1 MDKVVEIERINLACE
16 ENNTDHHTLLNG
28 VDRLIVRRGQ
38 PFTITLHLKPGTHF
52 QNGADIN
59 FIAETGPIPSVEAQ
73 TKAKF
78 SLSRFFFSRSCWSAT
93 AETASDGTVSLTV
106 CSHPNAPVGVYKL
119 ILDQGEGVGLGDF
132 VLLFNP
138 WCKKDSVY
146 LASEAEREEYV
157 LSQDGLIYRGIPKRI
172 TALPWSF
179 GQFESGILDICLQI
193 LNESPKYISDAALD
207 CSERRNPVYVTRV
220 LSAMINS
227 RGDKG
232 VLEGNWSGNYEDG
245 VKPTVWKDS
254 CSILRQWS
262 NSGCEAVRYGQC
274 WVFAAVACTVSR
286 ALGIPCRV
294 VTNFG
299 SAHDSNGDLIM
310 ERFYN
315 ESDENIADDS
325 IWNFHVWVENWMTRS
340 DLALGY
346 EGWQASDPTPQHMSE
361 GVHCCGPSSVR
372 AIKEGE
378 LTFQYDIPFLYA
390 EVNADVVEYIKLR
403 DGRVFKIGGSTA
415 EVGKYISTKAVGRD
429 EREDITHNYK
439 YPEGSEEER
448 KVFEKANH
456 HNRLAQAGEEPGLHI
471 KIRVT
476 PDMQMGSDFDV
487 YAEFKNNTMV
497 TKCCRVMFYAQAVTY
512 NGKLGETCG
521 LGEFTEMNLASTE
534 GGKVTLRLEY
544 AEYSKAITQDRM
556 IKLMALLI
564 DAETRDFYRAKK
576 TILLDSPEI
585 IVNILGVPKVGQI
598 LVADLALQN
607 PLPEPLE
614 NCVFTIHGANLTDG
628 KPITHEVGTVG
639 TKEFATAKVEFT
651 TKLPGQRKIL
661 IDFTSDKLHN
671 IETYE
676 NLVIYE

>member
-1 MDKVVEIERINLACE
+1 MMDEAMEIERIDLACE
-16 ENNTDHHTLLNG
+16 VNNTDHHTKLNG
-28 VDRLIVRRGQ
+28 MDRLMVRRGQ
-38 PFTITLHLKPGTHF
+38 PFTITLHLRPGTHF
-52 QNGADIN
+52 QNGAN
-59 FIAETGPIPSVEAQ
+59 VSFIVKTGPIPSVDAQ

-78 SLSRFFFSRSCWSAT
+78 SISKFISRSCWSAT
-93 AETASDGTVSLTV
+93 AELMSDNKVSLTV
-106 CSHPNAPVGVYKL
+106 CSHPNAPIGVYKL
-119 ILDQGEGVGLGDF
+119 ILDQEAGVVLGDF

-138 WCKKDSVY
+138 WCKRDSVY
-146 LASEAEREEYV
+146 LMSEAEREEYI

-172 TALPWSF
+172 TALPWTF
-179 GQFESGILDICLQI
+179 GQFEPGILDICLQI
-193 LNESPKYISDAALD
+193 LDENPKYISDAALD

-227 RGDKG
+227 DDDKG
-232 VLEGNWSGNYEDG
+232 VLEGNWLGEYEDG
-245 VKPTVWKDS
+245 VKPTAWKDS
-254 CSILRQWS
+254 CTILRQWS
-262 NSGCEAVRYGQC
+262 NGSCRRVRYGQC

-286 ALGIPCRV
+286 ALGIPCRL

-299 SAHDSNGDLIM
+299 SAHDSNGDLLM

-315 ESDENIADDS
+315 EFDDNISDDS
-325 IWNFHVWVENWMTRS
+325 IWNFHVWVESWMTRS
-340 DLALGY
+340 DLTLGY
-346 EGWQASDPTPQHMSE
+346 EGWQASDPTPQQRSD
-361 GVHCCGPSSVR
+361 GVYCCGPAPVR

-378 LTFQYDIPFLYA
+378 LTFQYDVPYVYA

-403 DGRVFKIGGSTA
+403 DGRVFKMEGSATT
-415 EVGKYISTKAVGRD
+415 VGKFISTKAVGRD

-448 KVFEKANH
+448 KVHEKAKH
-456 HNRLAQAGEEPGLHI
+456 HNRLVQTGEEPGLQI

-476 PDMQMGSDFDV
+476 PDMQIGSDFDV
-487 YAEFKNNTMV
+487 YAQLKNNTMV
-497 TKCCRVMFYAQAVTY
+497 TKTCRVMFYAQAVSY

-521 LGEFTEMNLASTE
+521 LGEFTEINLGSTE

-544 AEYSKAITQDRM
+544 AEYGKAITQDRM
-556 IKLMALLI
+556 IKLVALLI
-564 DAETRDFYRAKK
+564 DAETREFFRATK
-576 TILLDSPEI
+576 TIVLDSPEI
-585 IVNILGVPKVGQI
+585 IVNILGVPKVGRN

-628 KPITHEVGTVG
+628 KPITHEVGKVG
-639 TKEFATAKVEFT
+639 PKEFATAKLEFT
-651 TKLPGQRKIL
+651 PKQPGQRKIL
-661 IDFTSDKLHN
+661 IDFDSDKLHN

>member
-1 MDKVVEIERINLACE
+1 MERVVEIGSIDLACE
-16 ENNTDHHTLLNG
+16 VNNTNHHTHLNG

-38 PFTITLHLKPGTHF
+38 TFTIHLHLKEGTHF
-52 QNGADIN
+52 QNGDNIK
-59 FIAETGPIPSVEAQ
+59 FIAQTGPIPSVEAQ
-73 TKAKF
+73 TKARF
-78 SLSRFFFSRSCWSAT
+78 SLSKVISRLSWSAT
-93 AETASDGTVSLTV
+93 AETHNSTVSLSICAHT
-106 CSHPNAPVGVYKL
+106 NAPVGRYTL
-119 ILDQGEGVGLGDF
+119 ILDQGDGVILGEF

-138 WCKKDSVY
+138 WGKLDSVY
-146 LASEAEREEYV
+146 LANEAEREEYV
-157 LSQDGLIYRGIPKRI
+157 LSQDGLIYRGTPKRI
-172 TALPWSF
+172 TVLPWTF
-179 GQFESGILDICLQI
+179 GQFEHGILDICLQI
-193 LNESPKYISDAALD
+193 LDESPNYISDAALD
-207 CSERRNPVYVTRV
+207 CSERKNAVYVTRV

-227 RGDKG
+227 LGDKG
-232 VLEGNWSGNYEDG
+232 VVVGNWSDDYEDG

-262 NSGCEAVRYGQC
+262 NEGCRAVRYGQC

-294 VTNFG
+294 ITNFG
-299 SAHDSNGDLIM
+299 SARDSNGDLIM

-315 ESDENIADDS
+315 EFDENIADDS
-325 IWNFHVWVENWMTRS
+325 IWNYHVWVENWMTRP

-346 EGWQASDPTPQHMSE
+346 EGWQASDPTPQHRSD
-361 GVHCCGPSSVR
+361 GVFCCGPASVR

-378 LTFQYDIPFLYA
+378 LTFKFDVPFVYA

-403 DGRVFKIGGSTA
+403 DGRVFKMGGSTT
-415 EVGKYISTKAVGRD
+415 EIGKSISTKAVGRD

-448 KVFEKANH
+448 KVFKKANH
-456 HNRLAQAGEEPGLHI
+456 HNKLAQAGEEPGLHI

-476 PDMQMGSDFDV
+476 PDMQIGSDFDV
-487 YAEFKNNTMV
+487 YAEIKNNTMV
-497 TKCCRVMFYAQAVTY
+497 TKSCRVMFYAQAVSY
-512 NGKLGETCG
+512 NGTLGETCG
-521 LGEFTEMNLASTE
+521 LGDFTEMSLASSD

-556 IKLMALLI
+556 IKLVGLLI
-564 DAETRDFYRAKK
+564 DAETREFYRAKK
-576 TILLDSPEI
+576 TIVLDAPEI
-585 IVNILGVPKVGQI
+585 IVNILGVPKVGRN

-628 KPITHEVGTVG
+628 KPITHEVGTIG
-639 TKEFATAKVEFT
+639 PKEFATAKVEFAP
-651 TKLPGQRKIL
+651 KLPGQRKLI
-661 IDFTSDKLHN
+661 IDFASDKLHN